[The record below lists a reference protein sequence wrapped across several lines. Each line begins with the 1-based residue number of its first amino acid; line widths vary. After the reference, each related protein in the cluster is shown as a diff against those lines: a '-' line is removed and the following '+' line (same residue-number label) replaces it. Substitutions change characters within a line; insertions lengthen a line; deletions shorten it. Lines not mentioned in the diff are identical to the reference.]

1 MRTWLIVAH
10 HTLVDEHVLDHARA
24 LLDEE
29 PCRFHLVV
37 PVRHPTNHAW
47 TEGEVEAVARRRLES
62 GLAAFRDLGVE
73 ATGEVGDSN
82 PVYAVST
89 ALRDHAD
96 QDWAGVIVST
106 LPPGISRWL
115 KLDVVSRIRHEV
127 DLPVTHIEAPA
138 DRGEP

>member
-1 MRTWLIVAH
+1 RGHAGGVELRHRGAATSAARPVLSSLPAARSNREETMRTWLIVAH

-62 GLAAFRDLGVE
+62 GLAAFRDL
-73 ATGEVGDSN
+73 
-82 PVYAVST
+82 
-89 ALRDHAD
+89 
-96 QDWAGVIVST
+96 
-106 LPPGISRWL
+106 
-115 KLDVVSRIRHEV
+115 
-127 DLPVTHIEAPA
+127 
-138 DRGEP
+138 